1 MRKPWQS
8 GYIKAR
14 DQAAMDMPVGD
25 PFSGPAFGDRHDV
38 GSIVGGVTALG
49 GALFQGMAAE
59 DAEDAQYEAANRAN
73 DTQRYFYD
81 TTRADNLPFL
91 KAGYEANDLLKALM
105 SSGALSSNPSF
116 ADYQKDPSYGFQQSE
131 ALKAVQG
138 SAAARGGLYSGP
150 TMKAIADRSQNIAN
164 ADYGNWWNRNQQG
177 MSNRV
182 NLLNA
187 IRSGGQAAAGAIGA
201 AGQNAGNQIS
211 GNLIGQG
218 NATASERMAQGS
230 ILANTLNRFSSY
242 GGGKMF
248 GM

>member
-25 PFSGPAFGDRHDV
+25 PFSGPAFGDRHDI
-38 GSIVGGVTALG
+38 GSLVQTM
-49 GALFQGMAAE
+49 FAE
-59 DAEDAQYEAANRAN
+59 DAEDKTYEAANRAN
-73 DTQRYFYD
+73 DQTRYFFD
-81 TTRADNLPFL
+81 MTRKDNQPFL
-91 KAGYEANDLLKALM
+91 EGGYQANDLLKALM

-116 ADYQKDPSYGFQQSE
+116 AGYQKDPSYGFQQSE

-138 SAAARGGLYSGP
+138 SAAARGGLYSGA
-150 TMKAIADRSQNIAN
+150 TQKAISDRAQNIAN

-177 MSNRV
+177 MTNRV

-187 IRSGGQAAAGAIGA
+187 IRSGGQAAAGAIGS
-201 AGQNAGNQIS
+201 AGMNAGNQIS

-218 NATASERMAQGS
+218 NASAAALMASGKLWGDSVNKLQDRA
-230 ILANTLNRFSSY
+230 TSY
-242 GGGKMF
+242 FTGGF
-248 GM
+248 GGM